1 MGRVSLKRT
10 FPFMVIGAAGELL
23 TLNHNTEFGFLT
35 QQYKF
40 TVIIYQLH

>member
-23 TLNHNTEFGFLT
+23 TLNHNTEFDFLT